1 MSSARRA
8 LGLLTLAVIAI
19 AAVAAG
25 SIVAPGHTGAQA
37 ASMHNCPPPGNWAI
51 AVWDG
56 ESGTAADDAL
66 ATCGAD
72 AVAAAYS
79 LDPETGS
86 WSRWFAGKPDV
97 SNLEPLDE
105 LQGVLA
111 LGGAVA
117 AAGGDSLAAAQAEGE
132 VHNCPPA
139 GKWSIAVWDGPSG
152 TAAADALAT
161 CGAGAVDAAYSIDA
175 QTGGW
180 RSWFAGRPE
189 IGRLATLDDMQGV
202 LALGVGAKPPLA
214 GPEADLA
221 AQLYA
226 ATDTDAAAIPMLQV
240 YAYLGAGLYTV
251 DDQPIQA
258 GAETG
263 PDDFIIYDFESGIL
277 LQTYIER
284 QRFPVDR
291 LATFLGQA
299 GVVNLETGQP
309 FTGSEWL
316 AVLAEAVSRGR
327 EDDSAFTVRL
337 IDALGLVRSTPL
349 DLTAS
354 GLDPASTYLDAVQ
367 VFLILYDVLFGL
379 PAEAGV
385 ASTSSAVG
393 LDTVALAEDDGLVRK
408 AGQIA
413 ILVAKKWVGGA
424 LVLGEEV
431 FHDWLLARGFKV
443 TLEPVEA
450 STHWFPCEGSHEV
463 TLKATVVFDVGK
475 YNEAVKNAH
484 LMRIEYL
491 PVPGPQDDI
500 RVSWRADDILIP
512 ENGSWK
518 ETANSEMTDEHGEAS
533 IIFVPRTEARPGEG
547 IPTEKP
553 GSFGVAIQRRSL
565 SSPLVIL
572 DLMAVLSEDN
582 YAFGNLWVKR
592 HQNWTV
598 EIVGGSCQ
606 FALSYEFASAATINF
621 PGGEHF
627 PLQKVE
633 GGLGANRTVMTEI
646 TSVTQ
651 GDPPCTWQWSSPAP
665 VDAVVGATV
674 GEGTLTLL
682 FGGTSLDVFRLVCPP
697 DFRHFETDDDL
708 VVEAGPCTM
717 PAEDGAIV
725 ECPFAYAGVVSCHV
739 TLKLE
744 ED

>member
-1 MSSARRA
+1 MQNCP
-8 LGLLTLAVIAI
+8 
-19 AAVAAG
+19 AAG
-25 SIVAPGHTGAQA
+25 KWS
-37 ASMHNCPPPGNWAI
+37 I

-56 ESGTAADDAL
+56 PSGTTAAEALATCGAGAVAAAYSLDAQTQAWSRWFADKPEVSNLAPLNDKQGLLALGGAAAAAGAGPLAEAQAANQMQNCPAAGKWSIAVWDGDSGATAADAL

-79 LDPETGS
+79 LDAQTQA
-86 WSRWFAGKPDV
+86 WSRWFADKPEV
-97 SNLEPLDE
+97 SNLAPLNDK
-105 LQGVLA
+105 QGVLA
-111 LGGAVA
+111 LG
-117 AAGGDSLAAAQAEGE
+117 AGGEA
-132 VHNCPPA
+132 PP
-139 GKWSIAVWDGPSG
+139 
-152 TAAADALAT
+152 
-161 CGAGAVDAAYSIDA
+161 
-175 QTGGW
+175 
-180 RSWFAGRPE
+180 
-189 IGRLATLDDMQGV
+189 
-202 LALGVGAKPPLA
+202 PPA
-214 GPEADLA
+214 GPEAELA

-226 ATDTDAAAIPMLQV
+226 ATDTDAAAIPMLQI
-240 YAYLGAGLYTV
+240 YDYLGAGLYTV

-284 QRFPVDR
+284 QRFTVDG
-291 LATFLGQA
+291 LANFLGQA

-316 AVLAEAVSRGR
+316 AVLAEAVSRAR
-327 EDDSAFTVRL
+327 ADDSAFTVRL
-337 IDALGLVRSTPL
+337 IDALGLVHSTPL

-379 PAEAGV
+379 PAEAGA

-413 ILVAKKWVGGA
+413 ILIAKKWVGGA

-450 STHWFPCEGSHEV
+450 STHWFPCAGSHEV
-463 TLKATVVFDVGK
+463 TLKATVVYDVEK
-475 YNEAVKNAH
+475 YNDAVKNAH

-565 SSPLVIL
+565 SNPLVIL

-606 FALSYEFASAATINF
+606 QSLGLSTATINL

-627 PLQKVE
+627 ALQKTE
-633 GGLGANRTVMTEI
+633 RGLEAKRTVMTEVA
-646 TSVTQ
+646 SVTQ
-651 GDPPCTWQWSSPAP
+651 EDPLCTWEWSSTAP
-665 VDAVVGATV
+665 VDAAVGATV
-674 GEGTLTLL
+674 GEKTLTLS
-682 FGGTSLDVFRLVCPP
+682 FAGAALDVFRLAGP
-697 DFRHFETDDDL
+697 RHPCGDNMTVPL
-708 VVEAGPCTM
+708 AIGAGPCTL
-717 PAEDGAIV
+717 PAEDDADV
-725 ECPFAYAGVVSCHV
+725 ECPFADPYGVLSCHV

-744 ED
+744 EE